1 MEQPVKAKLGLKRT
15 MIMSA
20 TGIFFLYLILVV
32 SVFYFFKP
40 AVSFNILTS
49 SRTLYSLG
57 LSLFAATAATCI
69 AIVLAIP
76 AAYALS
82 RYDFFGKPLIDT
94 FLELPLV
101 VSPAALG
108 AMVLIFFNNPLGSWL
123 NEHAGNFTFTV
134 SGVILAQLIAV
145 LGIAVRLIK
154 AVMDEVPV
162 RYEHVARSLGATPY
176 YTFKNIVLPIC
187 KGGIVSASILTWA
200 KAFGE
205 FGATITIAGSIP
217 NKTETLPIAVFMR
230 LSSADIEGTVVI
242 ILISVLIGLGVL
254 HIYKRLSR
262 QRELPHA

>member
-1 MEQPVKAKLGLKRT
+1 
-15 MIMSA
+15 MSRKFSLQRA
-20 TGIFFLYLILVV
+20 LIINAAGIFCLYFILVI

-40 AVSFNILTS
+40 AISFAILTS
-49 SRTLYSLG
+49 GRTLYSLG
-57 LSLFAATAATCI
+57 LSIVAATAATLI
-69 AIVLAIP
+69 AMIFAIP
-76 AAYALS
+76 SAYALS
-82 RYDFFGKPLIDT
+82 RYDFPLKSLIDT

-108 AMVLIFFNNPLGSWL
+108 AMVLIFFNNPIGSWI
-123 NEHAGNFTFTV
+123 NEQAGNFIFTV
-134 SGVILAQLIAV
+134 SGVILAQFVTV

-162 RYEHVARSLGATPY
+162 RYEHVARSLGASPS

-187 KGGIVSASILTWA
+187 KGGIISASILTWA

-230 LSSADIEGTVVI
+230 LSSADIEGTVVM
-242 ILISVLIGLGVL
+242 ILLSVIIGLGVL
-254 HIYKRLSR
+254 HVYKRLSR
-262 QRELPHA
+262 QKGMPHA

>member
-1 MEQPVKAKLGLKRT
+1 
-15 MIMSA
+15 MSA
-20 TGIFFLYLILVV
+20 HVSIKQILILNALGIFCLYFILVV

-40 AVSFNILTS
+40 SISLSILTS
-49 SRTLYSLG
+49 SRTIYSLC
-57 LSLFAATAATCI
+57 LSIFAATAATLLAVI
-69 AIVLAIP
+69 IAIP

-82 RYDFFGKPLIDT
+82 RYDFRFKTLVDT

-108 AMVLIFFNNPLGSWL
+108 AMVLIFFNNPAGSWI
-123 NEHAGNFTFTV
+123 NEHAGNFIFTV
-134 SGVILAQLIAV
+134 SGVILAQLITV

-162 RYEHVARSLGATPY
+162 RYEHVARSLGASPS
-176 YTFKNIVLPIC
+176 YTYRKIVLPIC
-187 KGGIVSASILTWA
+187 KGGIISASILTWA

-230 LSSADIEGTVVI
+230 LSAADIEGTVVM
-242 ILISVLIGLGVL
+242 ILLSVIIGLGVL

-262 QRELPHA
+262 QQEIHHD

>member
-1 MEQPVKAKLGLKRT
+1 MRANVSLKQ
-15 MIMSA
+15 ILIINA
-20 TGIFFLYLILVV
+20 LGIFCLYFILVV

-40 AVSFNILTS
+40 SISFNILTS
-49 SRTLYSLG
+49 SRTIYSLG
-57 LSLFAATAATCI
+57 LSLFAATAATLI
-69 AIVLAIP
+69 AIILAIP
-76 AAYALS
+76 SAYALS
-82 RYDFFGKPLIDT
+82 RYDFRLKPLVDT

-108 AMVLIFFNNPLGSWL
+108 AMVLIFFNNPVGSWI
-123 NEHAGNFTFTV
+123 NEHAGNFIFTV
-134 SGVILAQLIAV
+134 SGVILAQLVTV

-162 RYEHVARSLGATPY
+162 RYEHVARSLGASPY

-187 KGGIVSASILTWA
+187 KGGIISASILTWA

-230 LSSADIEGTVVI
+230 LSSADIEGTVVM
-242 ILISVLIGLGVL
+242 ILLSVIIGLGVL
-254 HIYKRLSR
+254 HIYKRLSH
-262 QRELPHA
+262 QKGIPHA